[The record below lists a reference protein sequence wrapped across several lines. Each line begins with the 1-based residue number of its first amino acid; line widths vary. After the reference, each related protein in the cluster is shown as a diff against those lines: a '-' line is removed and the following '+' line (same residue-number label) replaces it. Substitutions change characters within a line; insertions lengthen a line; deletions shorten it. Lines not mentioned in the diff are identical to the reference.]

1 MDQPVSVAT
10 VKPWIAGE
18 EPPFVRI
25 QKVTK
30 KFGDF
35 IAVDDVSLDVWKGEL
50 FCLLG
55 GSGCGKSTLL
65 RMLAGFETPSFG
77 RIEIDGQD
85 MAGLPPYE
93 RPTNMMFQSYAL
105 FPHMTV
111 EKNVAYGLLRD
122 GMRRDEATAKVA
134 EMLKLVQLSQFA
146 HRKPHQL
153 SGGQRQRV
161 ALARSLVKRP
171 KLLLLDEP
179 LGALDKKLREETQ
192 FELINIQEKLG
203 VTFIVVTHDQEE
215 AMTLATRIGVM
226 QAGDIVQVGEPAEI
240 YEYPSSRFVADFVG
254 SVNMFE
260 GRVVEDEPEH
270 IALAVADLDGGD
282 AEGAIYVGHGVSCT
296 LDQTLWYAV
305 RPEKLR
311 LTRRAAAGAQRLPG
325 LRRRRRLHGQPV
337 GLPAAAGVGPAAA
350 RDQGEP
356 RALRRRRHHLAR
368 GRLGFLARHR
378 RSGAVAMTGLLRRLG
393 FRGRALVIAV
403 PFLWLLVFFLI
414 PFLVVAKISL
424 SEPAIAMP
432 PYVPLVEWDELRAI
446 LTLNF
451 GNFAFLFDDPLYLN
465 AYLSSLRIAFV
476 SAVLALVLGYPMAYY
491 IARSQEPWRSLLLM
505 LVILPFWTS
514 FLLRVYAWQGFL
526 RSNGVINN
534 FLLWTGVIDEPLVML
549 QTDFAV
555 YLGIVYTY
563 LPFMI
568 LPLYANLVK
577 LEESLLEASSD
588 LGGRPLSTF
597 FHVTLPLS
605 MPGVIAG
612 FMLVFVPA
620 IGEFVIPELLG
631 GPDTLM
637 IGRVLWN
644 EFFSNRDWPVAS
656 AVAIAMLVVL
666 VVPIMLLRS
675 AQARVE
681 EE

>member
-1 MDQPVSVAT
+1 M
-10 VKPWIAGE
+10 
-18 EPPFVRI
+18 
-25 QKVTK
+25 
-30 KFGDF
+30 
-35 IAVDDVSLDVWKGEL
+35 
-50 FCLLG
+50 
-55 GSGCGKSTLL
+55 
-65 RMLAGFETPSFG
+65 
-77 RIEIDGQD
+77 
-85 MAGLPPYE
+85 
-93 RPTNMMFQSYAL
+93 
-105 FPHMTV
+105 
-111 EKNVAYGLLRD
+111 
-122 GMRRDEATAKVA
+122 
-134 EMLKLVQLSQFA
+134 
-146 HRKPHQL
+146 
-153 SGGQRQRV
+153 
-161 ALARSLVKRP
+161 
-171 KLLLLDEP
+171 
-179 LGALDKKLREETQ
+179 
-192 FELINIQEKLG
+192 
-203 VTFIVVTHDQEE
+203 
-215 AMTLATRIGVM
+215 
-226 QAGDIVQVGEPAEI
+226 
-240 YEYPSSRFVADFVG
+240 
-254 SVNMFE
+254 
-260 GRVVEDEPEH
+260 
-270 IALAVADLDGGD
+270 
-282 AEGAIYVGHGVSCT
+282 
-296 LDQTLWYAV
+296 
-305 RPEKLR
+305 
-311 LTRRAAAGAQRLPG
+311 
-325 LRRRRRLHGQPV
+325 
-337 GLPAAAGVGPAAA
+337 
-350 RDQGEP
+350 
-356 RALRRRRHHLAR
+356 
-368 GRLGFLARHR
+368 
-378 RSGAVAMTGLLRRLG
+378 
-393 FRGRALVIAV
+393 IAV

-465 AYLSSLRIAFV
+465 AYLSSLKIAFV

-534 FLLWTGVIDEPLVML
+534 FLLWTGVIDQPLVML